1 MLFVKEIHLGG
12 KKMKMND
19 EVCEMIQNPRRFTTA
34 TVLENLMES
43 DDFKDGDMPLEEG
56 LKVTCLESIAINL
69 AELTDR
75 VNELAAYMQ
84 RFAGPGREQK
94 ESK

>member
-1 MLFVKEIHLGG
+1 
-12 KKMKMND
+12 MKMND
-19 EVCEMIQNPRRFTTA
+19 EVLEMIQNPRRFTTA
-34 TVLENLMES
+34 TALENLMES

-75 VNELAAYMQ
+75 VSELTAYMQ
-84 RFAGPGREQK
+84 GFMEWAREQK
-94 ESK
+94 ETK

>member
-1 MLFVKEIHLGG
+1 MKAKDEIL
-12 KKMKMND
+12 
-19 EVCEMIQNPRRFTTA
+19 EMIQNPRRWTTA

-43 DDFKDGDMPLEEG
+43 DDFKDGDMSLEEG

-69 AELTDR
+69 AELTDK
-75 VNELAAYMQ
+75 VSELTAYMQ
-84 RFAGPGREQK
+84 GFMEWTREQK